1 MIGKAL
7 NQYINDINHRM
18 NRIQKHKVEEE
29 DIIYLLK
36 DLTVIIDT
44 LNKLK
49 ETLAEKLD
57 KYITKN

>member
-1 MIGKAL
+1 
-7 NQYINDINHRM
+7 M